1 MPIQATCPNCQR
13 AYDDLPDSVSGKKV
27 KCKCGASFSVQ
38 ESSPESVSRDSISNQ
53 SAERGDSDRLRDLD
67 AVANSDFHG
76 ILLAQI
82 FLLIVGLM
90 SIAVAS
96 VQAISF
102 FTALNSKTVEFFPP
116 SIWTIVSAIY
126 LSVLGVTS
134 ILVAAFLKLG
144 LAIHLNLRKIAN
156 RS

>member
-1 MPIQATCPNCQR
+1 M
-13 AYDDLPDSVSGKKV
+13 
-27 KCKCGASFSVQ
+27 
-38 ESSPESVSRDSISNQ
+38 
-53 SAERGDSDRLRDLD
+53 RDLD